1 MRLKETNMI
10 ISFSLLLLED
20 KCMQD
25 LLTLGV
31 EPEVISAGVQMVG
44 VRTGGAGTVEK
55 SRSGT
60 SRKNR
65 SRSS

>member
-1 MRLKETNMI
+1 
-10 ISFSLLLLED
+10 
-20 KCMQD
+20 MQY
-25 LLTLGV
+25 LLTVGV

>member
-1 MRLKETNMI
+1 
-10 ISFSLLLLED
+10 
-20 KCMQD
+20 MQD
-25 LLTLGV
+25 LRTVGV
-31 EPEVISAGVQMVG
+31 EPGVISAGVQMVG